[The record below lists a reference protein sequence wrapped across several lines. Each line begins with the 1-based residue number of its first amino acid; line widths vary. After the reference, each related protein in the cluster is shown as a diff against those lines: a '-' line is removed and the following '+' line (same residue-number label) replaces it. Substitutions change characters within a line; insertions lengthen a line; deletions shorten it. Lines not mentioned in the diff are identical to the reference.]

1 MQTKKQKFIA
11 NASQADPYQLT
22 KNRPEYQLFQEQ
34 YFSAADIKIFLGDI
48 WIDDAIMVQYT
59 LTEQLLPIYGYASY
73 TYDAMARG
81 QRIVNGAFEINFTS
95 VGYLQQVLAN
105 ADAIEYAIQS
115 GTKGKNFG
123 PDFFQN
129 TRLDDILTSLGK
141 HSFEQVADEYEKALW
156 GEEDAGLATDL
167 ESYFPDSDYGFDLK
181 IYYGPVEAINKYGS
195 KKMYKQMQA
204 KQSPVTVEVINGVQ
218 IQGQSK
224 QIATSDESKPITEQ
238 YVFQARD
245 LNGQSLSSDR
255 VSHEIAQGASVP
267 SANTGPSN
275 AFVGK

>member
-255 VSHEIAQGASVP
+255 VSHEIAQGASMP
-267 SANTGPSN
+267 AANTGSSN

>member
-255 VSHEIAQGASVP
+255 ISHEIAQGASMP
-267 SANTGPSN
+267 AANTGSSN